1 MGFIADEFSTN
12 KLHRGRNNLFRSF
25 MAVIGLGGR
34 AFLTFVG
41 SERITRIRTSTLFL
55 RIIIF
60 YLIAF
65 SILLLSL
72 FYFGQ
77 FKGGLVVRLFLLA
90 VILSVILSIVLAS
103 IIMRPVRDLANAI
116 EVWIEKERHR
126 DNTSRINIP
135 DFAGRKDEIGRLGR
149 AMRDM
154 ISMLYKRIDTN
165 KEFAVDVAH
174 EIKNPLAS
182 LGSAV
187 QTLRFIPEG
196 DSRMRLL
203 DLLEHDVRRLGR
215 LVSDISNTSR
225 LDAESIKEQEK
236 VFDLNLMLT
245 RIVQFHTYEANDKEV
260 ELIWE
265 QPYNPIMLSG
275 LEPRL
280 AQVFINLISN
290 AISFCGKG
298 DNVSIWVQNKNS
310 CVMIVVE
317 DTGPG
322 IPDDALTKVFKRFYS
337 ERPIQDY
344 GNNSGLGLS
353 ISKQIVEM
361 HKGAIWV
368 ENIHASD
375 VIKGGPPL
383 GARFVVSLPAM

>member
-1 MGFIADEFSTN
+1 MRFIANEFSTD
-12 KLHRGRNNLFRSF
+12 KPHGGRNNLFRNF
-25 MAVIGLGGR
+25 MAVIGLAGR
-34 AFLTFVG
+34 AFLTVLG
-41 SERITRIRTSTLFL
+41 LERITRIRASTLFL

-60 YLIAF
+60 NLIAL

-77 FKGGLVVRLFLLA
+77 FKGGLVVCFFLLA
-90 VILSVILSIVLAS
+90 VILSIVFAI
-103 IIMRPVRDLANAI
+103 IIMRPVRDLANDI
-116 EVWIEKERHR
+116 EVWIEDEGHR

-154 ISMLYKRIDTN
+154 ISMLYNRIDTN
-165 KEFAVDVAH
+165 KDFAVDVAH

-187 QTLRFIPEG
+187 QTLRSTPEG

-203 DLLEHDVRRLGR
+203 DVIEHDVRRLDR

-225 LDAESIKEQEK
+225 LDAESIMEQEE

-245 RIVQFHTYEANDKEV
+245 RIVQFHTYEANDKGV

-265 QPYNPIMLSG
+265 QSHKPIMLSG

-298 DNVSIWVQNKNS
+298 DTVSVWVQNKNS

-337 ERPIQDY
+337 ERPIKDY

-368 ENIHASD
+368 ENIHDSD

-383 GARFVVSLPAM
+383 GARFLVSLPAM

>member
-1 MGFIADEFSTN
+1 MGFIADEFSTD
-12 KLHRGRNNLFRSF
+12 KPHGRRNNFFRSF
-25 MAVIGLGGR
+25 VAAIGLGGR
-34 AFLTFVG
+34 ASLSVLG
-41 SERITRIRTSTLFL
+41 LERITRIRTSTLFL

-60 YLIAF
+60 NLIGL

-72 FYFGQ
+72 FYLGQ
-77 FKGGLVVRLFLLA
+77 FKGGLVVYFFLLA
-90 VILSVILSIVLAS
+90 VILSIVLAS
-103 IIMRPVRDLANAI
+103 IIMSPVRDLANAI
-116 EVWIEKERHR
+116 EAWIEKEGHR
-126 DNTSRINIP
+126 DNTNRINIP
-135 DFAGRKDEIGRLGR
+135 DFAGHKDEIGRLGR

-154 ISMLYKRIDTN
+154 IAMLYNRIDTN

-187 QTLRFIPEG
+187 QTLRSTPEG

-203 DLLEHDVRRLGR
+203 DVIEHDVRRLNR
-215 LVSDISNTSR
+215 LVSDISNTSS
-225 LDAESIKEQEK
+225 LHAESIKEQEV

-260 ELIWE
+260 KLIWE
-265 QPYNPIMLSG
+265 QPHNPIMPSG

-298 DNVSIWVQNKNS
+298 DKVSIWVQNKNS

-368 ENIHASD
+368 ENIYASD
-375 VIKGGPPL
+375 VIKGGAPL
-383 GARFVVSLPAM
+383 GARFVVSLPVM

>member
-1 MGFIADEFSTN
+1 MGFLANEFSTE
-12 KLHRGRNNLFRSF
+12 KPHGGRNNLFRRF
-25 MAVIGLGGR
+25 VEVIGLGGR
-34 AFLTFVG
+34 ASLTVLG
-41 SERITRIRTSTLFL
+41 LERITRIRASTLFL

-60 YLIAF
+60 KLIAL

-77 FKGGLVVRLFLLA
+77 FKDGLVVCFVLLA
-90 VILSVILSIVLAS
+90 VILSIVLAI

-116 EVWIEKERHR
+116 EVWIEEEGHR
-126 DNTSRINIP
+126 DNTSRIKLL
-135 DFAGRKDEIGRLGR
+135 DFADRKDEIGRLGR

-154 ISMLYKRIDTN
+154 ISMLCNRIDTN
-165 KEFAVDVAH
+165 KDFAVDVAH

-187 QTLRFIPEG
+187 QTLRSTPEG

-203 DLLEHDVRRLGR
+203 DVIEHDVRRLDR

-225 LDAESIKEQEK
+225 LDAESIMEQEE

-245 RIVQFHTYEANDKEV
+245 RIVQFHTYQANDKEV

-265 QPYNPIMLSG
+265 QPHNPIMLSG

-280 AQVFINLISN
+280 AQVFVNLISN

-298 DNVSIWVQNKNS
+298 DTVSVWVQNKNN

-368 ENIHASD
+368 ENIHASHT
-375 VIKGGPPL
+375 IKGGPPL

>member
-1 MGFIADEFSTN
+1 MRFIANEFSTD
-12 KLHRGRNNLFRSF
+12 KPHGSRNNLFRNF
-25 MAVIGLGGR
+25 MAVIGLAGR
-34 AFLTFVG
+34 AFLTVLG
-41 SERITRIRTSTLFL
+41 LERITRIRASTLFL

-60 YLIAF
+60 NLIAL

-77 FKGGLVVRLFLLA
+77 FKGGLVVCFFLLA
-90 VILSVILSIVLAS
+90 VILSIVFAI
-103 IIMRPVRDLANAI
+103 IIMRPVRDLANDI
-116 EVWIEKERHR
+116 EVWIEDEGHR

-154 ISMLYKRIDTN
+154 ISMLYNRIDTN
-165 KEFAVDVAH
+165 KDFAVDVAH

-187 QTLRFIPEG
+187 QTLRSTPEG

-203 DLLEHDVRRLGR
+203 DVIEHDVRRLDR

-225 LDAESIKEQEK
+225 LDAESIMEQEE

-245 RIVQFHTYEANDKEV
+245 RIVQFHTYEANDKGV

-265 QPYNPIMLSG
+265 QPHNPIMLSG

-298 DNVSIWVQNKNS
+298 DTVSVWVQNKNS

-337 ERPIQDY
+337 ERPIKDY

-368 ENIHASD
+368 ENIHDSD

-383 GARFVVSLPAM
+383 GARFLVSLPAM